1 MCALV
6 FCYNCIIVCPNQFPF
21 LFFWWRKSSH
31 GYKSLGFHSPRGYL
45 FKGGDASSA
54 KVLVAFVLAPTSSQ
68 TIVVYK
74 PFILWICLFFG
85 WIFLV
90 DFQFNLNLELSLDF
104 LKLIFIQSLHLS
116 INGFLDMVMKKDN
129 GNNPTV

>member
-1 MCALV
+1 
-6 FCYNCIIVCPNQFPF
+6 
-21 LFFWWRKSSH
+21 
-31 GYKSLGFHSPRGYL
+31 L